1 MAQPLLALC
10 VGNTRTR
17 YGLFDGQELRASG
30 PLDNDLPGVI
40 ESLRSVLGEHH
51 GVPTAVSSVNPAFCE
66 RLLAE
71 VEELTGEE
79 ALLFGRDL
87 QAPMRHTLDDAST
100 LGQDRVLCAF
110 GAYSRSKQACI
121 VVDAGTAITVDFV
134 DGEGTFHGGA
144 IAPGVSMMLRA
155 LHEQTAVLPSVA
167 YAPPDATRGPLG
179 KETSHAM
186 LLGVHEAAIGL
197 VHRLIDR
204 YAEYYGGYPRVVA
217 TGGDAAALFGEDTLV
232 EQIVPDLQLVGIC
245 EAVRALA
252 AAEEEGSGEG
262 DA

>member
-1 MAQPLLALC
+1 MPQPLLAIA

-30 PLDNDLPGVI
+30 PVVNDLAQVLEAVRGA
-40 ESLRSVLGEHH
+40 LGESH
-51 GVPTAVSSVNPAFCE
+51 GVPVAVSSVNAPFTQ
-66 RLLAE
+66 RLLPE
-71 VEELTGEE
+71 LEELTGQE
-79 ALLFGRDL
+79 AALFGRDV

-110 GAYSRSKQACI
+110 GAYTRSKQACI

-155 LHEQTAVLPSVA
+155 MHEQTASLPPVI
-167 YAPPDATRGPLG
+167 YTPPEPGRGPLG
-179 KETSHAM
+179 KDTPHAM
-186 LLGVHEAAIGL
+186 ILGVHEAAVGL

-204 YAEYYGGYPRVVA
+204 YAEFYGGYPRVVA

-252 AAEEEGSGEG
+252 SAEDAGEAH
-262 DA
+262 D